1 MIRRSLRLAFAMQR
15 LELRLLLGLAV
26 LVIVAALLIAWQ
38 TRVVREEQLA
48 CYRGTPSAEAGDAPS
63 PCHAYDLRMDPIQVA
78 AGFAKVGVIGVPLLM
93 GAFLGVPV
101 VARELEGRT
110 AHLAWSLSRS
120 RRRWLVQRAGPPL
133 AAVAVASVAVGIA
146 GDVLTHA
153 APWVEGSDPGFEDW
167 YSRGPQVAVR
177 AAAVFGIA
185 LAAGALIGRQL
196 PAVLVVGGATL
207 GLFLAAYFV
216 LDGWMESAAEPVP
229 ISSTTI
235 VSGKIYG
242 GGLQNTATGALVSDE
257 EASMAGLWDEDQLDE
272 NGVPRGYSMYFLM
285 VPSER
290 YGEFALR
297 EAGLFGAAA
306 VAMLAV
312 GFLVTQRRRP
322 V

>member
-1 MIRRSLRLAFAMQR
+1 MQR
-15 LELRLLLGLAV
+15 LELRILLGLAV
-26 LVIVAALLIAWQ
+26 LVIVATLGIAWQ

-48 CYRGTPSAEAGDAPS
+48 CYRETPSAEEGDAVS
-63 PCHAYDLRMDPIQVA
+63 PCHAYDRQMDPLQVA

-93 GAFLGVPV
+93 GAFLGVPI

-110 AHLAWSLSRS
+110 AHLSWSVSRS
-120 RRRWLVQRAGPPL
+120 RRRWLIQRAAPPL
-133 AAVAVASVAVGIA
+133 AVVALGSVAVGIA

-196 PAVLVVGGATL
+196 PAVLVTGGATL
-207 GLFLAAYFV
+207 ALFLAAYFV
-216 LDGWMESAAEPVP
+216 LDGWMEAAAEPVP
-229 ISSTTI
+229 IAPTTI

-242 GGLQNTATGALVSDE
+242 SGWRDDATGALLGDE
-257 EASMAGLWDEDQLDE
+257 EMAFEEEDLDED
-272 NGVPRGYSMYFLM
+272 GWPRGYTMIFYM
-285 VPSER
+285 VPSDR
-290 YGEFALR
+290 YGEFVLR

-306 VAMLAV
+306 AGALAAGV
-312 GFLVTQRRRP
+312 LVTQRRRP